1 MKTFEEYNE
10 EIKVESVLKLSL
22 TGSVLASAQKLQKKI
37 SDPDSVLLSGKDLHI
52 TLASGPWWKKEKNRI
67 QLPIPE
73 PDFRIDF
80 EDSIQKISQGNSTSW
95 YVRIKQQKEMKQYVK
110 DILGNVPNPDRV
122 YHVSLA
128 NRTGKKGDSVAIV
141 EFFTLG
147 VNKPKMSDV
156 QDYLNRLGGA
166 VRLLTNKDLIKNIE
180 HYFKTIKNLKLDR
193 TGRKVLSFEGLE
205 TEVAPPGKEK
215 MIKKLKKKFGADSD
229 IPFKIAWS
237 QHNKGK

>member
-22 TGSVLASAQKLQKKI
+22 TGPVLASAQKLQKKI

-52 TLASGPWWKKEKNRI
+52 TLASGPWWKKEKNKI

-73 PDFRIDF
+73 PDFRMDF

>member
-1 MKTFEEYNE
+1 VRTFNEYNE

-22 TGSVLASAQKLQKKI
+22 TGPVLASAQKLQKKI

-80 EDSIQKISQGNSTSW
+80 EDSIQKITQGKSTSW
-95 YVRIKQQKEMKQYVK
+95 YVRIKQQKEIRQYVK

-166 VRLLTNKDLIKNIE
+166 VRLLTNKDIIRNIE

-229 IPFKIAWS
+229 MPFKIAWS

>member
-1 MKTFEEYNE
+1 VKTFEEYNE

-73 PDFRIDF
+73 PDFRMDF

-166 VRLLTNKDLIKNIE
+166 VRLLTNKDLIRNIE

>member
-52 TLASGPWWKKEKNRI
+52 TLASGPWWKKEKNKI

-73 PDFRIDF
+73 PDFRMDF

>member
-73 PDFRIDF
+73 PDFRMDF

-166 VRLLTNKDLIKNIE
+166 VRLLTNKDLIRNIE

>member
-52 TLASGPWWKKEKNRI
+52 TLASGPWWKKEKNKI

-73 PDFRIDF
+73 PDFRMDF

-229 IPFKIAWS
+229 IPFKIAW
-237 QHNKGK
+237 

>member
-1 MKTFEEYNE
+1 MRTFEEYNE

-22 TGSVLASAQKLQKKI
+22 TGPVLASAQKLQKKI

-80 EDSIQKISQGNSTSW
+80 DDSIQKITQGKSTSW
-95 YVRIKQQKEMKQYVK
+95 YVRIKQQKEIKQYVK

-128 NRTGKKGDSVAIV
+128 NRTGKKGDSVALV

-147 VNKPKMSDV
+147 VSKPSMSDV
-156 QDYLNRLGGA
+156 QKYLDSMGRARRILSISD
-166 VRLLTNKDLIKNIE
+166 VIKKIE
-180 HYFKTIKNLKLDR
+180 YYFKSI
-193 TGRKVLSFEGLE
+193 
-205 TEVAPPGKEK
+205 
-215 MIKKLKKKFGADSD
+215 
-229 IPFKIAWS
+229 
-237 QHNKGK
+237 

>member
-1 MKTFEEYNE
+1 
-10 EIKVESVLKLSL
+10 
-22 TGSVLASAQKLQKKI
+22 
-37 SDPDSVLLSGKDLHI
+37 VLLSGKDLHI
-52 TLASGPWWKKEKNRI
+52 TLASGPWWKKEKNKI

-73 PDFRIDF
+73 PDFRMDF

-166 VRLLTNKDLIKNIE
+166 VRLLTNKDLIRNIE

>member
-1 MKTFEEYNE
+1 VKTFEEYNE

-22 TGSVLASAQKLQKKI
+22 TGPVLASAQKLQKKI

-52 TLASGPWWKKEKNRI
+52 TLASGPWWKKEKNKI

-73 PDFRIDF
+73 PDFRMDF

-166 VRLLTNKDLIKNIE
+166 VRLLTNKDLIRNIE

>member
-22 TGSVLASAQKLQKKI
+22 TGSFLASAQKLQKKI

-52 TLASGPWWKKEKNRI
+52 TLAAGPEWKKEKNRI

-73 PDFRIDF
+73 PDFRMDF

-166 VRLLTNKDLIKNIE
+166 VRLLTNKDLIRNIE

>member
-1 MKTFEEYNE
+1 VKTFEEYNE

-52 TLASGPWWKKEKNRI
+52 TLASGPWWKKEKNKI

-73 PDFRIDF
+73 PDFRMDF

>member
-22 TGSVLASAQKLQKKI
+22 TGPVLASAQKLQKKI

-73 PDFRIDF
+73 PDFRMDF

-166 VRLLTNKDLIKNIE
+166 VRLLTNKDLIRNIE

>member
-22 TGSVLASAQKLQKKI
+22 TGPVLASAQKLQKKI

-73 PDFRIDF
+73 PDFRMDF

>member
-1 MKTFEEYNE
+1 VKTFEEYNE

-22 TGSVLASAQKLQKKI
+22 TGPVLASAQKLQKKI

-73 PDFRIDF
+73 PDFRMDF

-166 VRLLTNKDLIKNIE
+166 VRLLTNKDLIRNIE

>member
-10 EIKVESVLKLSL
+10 EIKIESVLKLSL
-22 TGSVLASAQKLQKKI
+22 TGPVLASAQKLQKKI

-52 TLASGPWWKKEKNRI
+52 TLASGAAWKKEKNRI

-80 EDSIQKISQGNSTSW
+80 EDSIQKITQGKSTSW
-95 YVRIKQQKEMKQYVK
+95 YVRIKQQKEIKQYVK

-166 VRLLTNKDLIKNIE
+166 VRLLTNKDIIRNIE

-229 IPFKIAWS
+229 MPFKIAWS

>member
-1 MKTFEEYNE
+1 VKTFEEYNE

-22 TGSVLASAQKLQKKI
+22 TGPVLASAQKLQKKI

-52 TLASGPWWKKEKNRI
+52 TLASGPWWKKEKNKI

-73 PDFRIDF
+73 PDFRMDF

>member
-52 TLASGPWWKKEKNRI
+52 TLASGPWWKKEKNKI

-73 PDFRIDF
+73 PDFRMDF

-156 QDYLNRLGGA
+156 QDYLNRLGSA
-166 VRLLTNKDLIKNIE
+166 VRLLTNKDLIRNIE

>member
-52 TLASGPWWKKEKNRI
+52 TLASGPWWKKEKNKI

-73 PDFRIDF
+73 PDFRMDF

-110 DILGNVPNPDRV
+110 DILGNVPNPDRI

>member
-52 TLASGPWWKKEKNRI
+52 TLASGPWWKKEKNKI

-73 PDFRIDF
+73 PDFRMDF
-80 EDSIQKISQGNSTSW
+80 EDSIQKISQGNNTSW

-110 DILGNVPNPDRV
+110 DILGNVPNPDRI

>member
-1 MKTFEEYNE
+1 VKTFEEYNE

-166 VRLLTNKDLIKNIE
+166 VRLLTNKDLIRNIE

>member
-1 MKTFEEYNE
+1 VKTFEEYNE

-22 TGSVLASAQKLQKKI
+22 TGPVLASAQKLQKKI

-73 PDFRIDF
+73 PDFRMDF

>member
-22 TGSVLASAQKLQKKI
+22 TGPVLASAQKLQKKI

-52 TLASGPWWKKEKNRI
+52 TLASGPEWKKEKNKI

-73 PDFRIDF
+73 PDFRMDF

-166 VRLLTNKDLIKNIE
+166 VRLLTNKDLIRNIE

>member
-22 TGSVLASAQKLQKKI
+22 TGTVLASAQKLQKKI

-52 TLASGPWWKKEKNRI
+52 TLASGPWWKKEKNKI

-73 PDFRIDF
+73 PDFRMDF

>member
-1 MKTFEEYNE
+1 VKTFEEYNE
-10 EIKVESVLKLSL
+10 EIEVESVLKLSL
-22 TGSVLASAQKLQKKI
+22 TGPVLASAQKLQKKI

-52 TLASGPWWKKEKNRI
+52 TLASGPWWKKEKNKI

-73 PDFRIDF
+73 PDFRMDF

-166 VRLLTNKDLIKNIE
+166 VRLLTNKDLIRNIE

>member
-22 TGSVLASAQKLQKKI
+22 TGPVLASAQKLQKKI

-52 TLASGPWWKKEKNRI
+52 TLASGPWWKKEKNKI

-73 PDFRIDF
+73 PDFRMDF

-166 VRLLTNKDLIKNIE
+166 VRLLTNKDLIRNIE

>member
-1 MKTFEEYNE
+1 VKTFEEYNE

-52 TLASGPWWKKEKNRI
+52 TLASGPWWKKEKNKI

-73 PDFRIDF
+73 PDFRMDF

-166 VRLLTNKDLIKNIE
+166 VRLLTNKDLIRNIE